1 MSECRTGPHGW
12 WLQSSDFFAAL
23 QTLKHGTLY
32 LEAYRSLQ
40 NDNTTNVIWL
50 QRQEVS
56 KKSWQ
61 LDNLPITETL
71 FLVRLRLGKG
81 WVGQPDFY
89 SIPLSRAWSLESSC
103 ASVLEEGSRVFLEV
117 FKAPLTLSL
126 HFNGAIPF
134 PPASLLEHYV
144 PLDCRSNISV

>member
-12 WLQSSDFFAAL
+12 WLQSGDFLAAL
-23 QTLKHGTLY
+23 QTLKTWNFISD
-32 LEAYRSLQ
+32 RSLQ
-40 NDNTTNVIWL
+40 NNNTTNVIWL

-56 KKSWQ
+56 KKSRQ
-61 LDNLPITETL
+61 LDNLPITKTL

-144 PLDCRSNISV
+144 PLDYRSNISV